1 MSLEVSAKSRTVQG
15 KGASRRLRSAGVV
28 PGILYGGTASAQSIE
43 LEHKA
48 LWFQLK
54 SEKFHAS
61 ILTMDLDGQK
71 QQVLLRDVQIHPWR
85 QLIQHVDFQRVAQ
98 DREVTMRV
106 PLHFVKADQAQA
118 VKFGGA
124 SVTHIMNEIE
134 VACLPKFLPEFIA
147 VDLSQITVGHSVHMS
162 DLQLPEGVRLPGLAR
177 GDSPVASA
185 SIPRGAA
192 EEDKAA
198 PAAAAPAAGDKK
210 DEKKEPEKKK

>member
-1 MSLEVSAKSRTVQG
+1 MSLEVSAKSRTLQG
-15 KGASRRLRSAGVV
+15 KGASRRLRSAGAV
-28 PGILYGGTASAQSIE
+28 PGILYGGSSPAQSIE

-54 SEKFHAS
+54 SEAFHAS

-98 DREVTMRV
+98 DQEVTMRV
-106 PLHFVKADQAQA
+106 PLHYVNADQAQA

-124 SVTHIMNEIE
+124 IVTHIMNEIE
-134 VACLPKFLPEFIA
+134 VACLPKYLPEFID
-147 VDLSQITVGHSVHMS
+147 VDLSQINVGHSVHMS
-162 DLQLPEGVRLPGLAR
+162 DLKLPEGVRLPGLAR

-192 EEDKAA
+192 EEDKTAT
-198 PAAAAPAAGDKK
+198 AAAAPASDKK

>member
-28 PGILYGGTASAQSIE
+28 PGILYGGTAPAQSIE

-54 SEKFHAS
+54 SEAFHAS

-98 DREVTMRV
+98 DQEVTMRV
-106 PLHFVKADQAQA
+106 PLHFVNAEQAQA

-124 SVTHIMNEIE
+124 IVTHIMNEIE

-147 VDLSQITVGHSVHMS
+147 VDLSQINVGHSVHMS
-162 DLQLPEGVRLPGLAR
+162 DLKLPEGVRLPGLAR

-192 EEDKAA
+192 EEDKTAT
-198 PAAAAPAAGDKK
+198 AAAAPAAGDKK